1 MRIRQRRG
9 SVSVFGSMHTNGLLS
24 LVAVLSNVRGRKVD
38 LNDIVSFCNDSES
51 RRSGGQQDD
60 ESDEQDEARGSSRN
74 FFGIAHPIHVQYTTV
89 FTPISA
95 SRYVVKTAQM
105 R

>member
-38 LNDIVSFCNDSES
+38 SISHKGKVLACQHITRAVSRTENY
-51 RRSGGQQDD
+51 
-60 ESDEQDEARGSSRN
+60 
-74 FFGIAHPIHVQYTTV
+74 AH
-89 FTPISA
+89 
-95 SRYVVKTAQM
+95 
-105 R
+105 